1 MTLPKIMPSRLQRV
15 VADVEFGAEFSS
27 FDDLCKAVSEIQWA
41 TSLDLNPL
49 VIGAL
54 MIEHGTLTKVDKPES
69 VDLPPEPEV
78 ESEVESVSV
87 NTEDKI
93 IKTYDEGGKGKKQ
106 CSSCKKYVGIRTSV
120 CACGS
125 AFVSKAKP
133 KPKPKQDDIED
144 EVEDSIEEVQI
155 HSTYGAS
162 DSSATR
168 RHVRHTGR
176 GVRIHTPAGTCPH
189 RLTGTDVE
197 TVENWAEQ
205 LRKTFLDHGGDW
217 LTLSALKYFAQQFYP
232 IYNSTKILIETGEKL
247 SSDYKAVSAAL
258 DSIYAE

>member
-27 FDDLCKAVSEIQWA
+27 FDDLCKAVSETPWA

-54 MIEHGTLTKVDKPES
+54 MVEHSTLTKVDKPES

-78 ESEVESVSV
+78 ESEVEPVSVSV

-93 IKTYDEGGKGKKQ
+93 VKTYDEGGKGKKQ

-133 KPKPKQDDIED
+133 KPKQDDIED
-144 EVEDSIEEVQI
+144 DVEDSIEEVPI

-162 DSSATR
+162 DSSAPR

-176 GVRIHTPAGTCPH
+176 GERIHTPSGTCPH
-189 RLTGTDVE
+189 RLNGTDAQ
-197 TVENWAEQ
+197 TVEEWAEQ
-205 LRKTFLDHGGDW
+205 LRKTFLDRDGSW
-217 LTLSALKYFAQQFYP
+217 LTLSALKYFAQQFFP
-232 IYNSTKILIETGEKL
+232 IRNSTKILIETGQAL
-247 SSDYKAVSAAL
+247 SSDYKAVSVAL